1 MVTKASRYVVENR
14 DDVWVTVDVISHEV
28 VDTFGRTELQRQ
40 RALRAALRRNLAAR
54 FGARTARLGGAA
66 R

>member
-1 MVTKASRYVVENR
+1 MVTKKSRYTVENR
-14 DDVWVTVDVISHEV
+14 DDVWVTVDAISHEV

-40 RALRAALRRNLAAR
+40 RALRAALGRNLAAR
-54 FGARTARLGGAA
+54 FGARRARLAGAV